1 MLGPM
6 SLDVSKALKIAAGL
20 LIVALLLK
28 GSLLAA
34 LLAAAASAPSAY
46 VMWMGQQEETSK
58 TYAIGLSLFLGSL
71 LAAVVLFLVW
81 LF

>member
-1 MLGPM
+1 MI
-6 SLDVSKALKIAAGL
+6 LDVPKALKIAIGL
-20 LIVALLLK
+20 LLAALLLK

-46 VMWMGQQEETSK
+46 VMWMGQQEEASTK

-71 LAAVVLFLVW
+71 VAALVLFLVW